1 MKSNYRNFLNQNTE
15 RNAMQFSQS
24 IKGQIHEL
32 LQSFFLASI
41 FIGVLTF
48 STPALSTS
56 PSSTPAAAEISQ
68 ILAKPMEKITPVM
81 VVCLAENQETF
92 LKIDS
97 RFPFLAEMRRISGLL
112 QLITGNSKDTEKINA
127 LFNKEYPPVGGWHYL
142 PIGSGFVVDSDR
154 QYVVTNWHVTQF
166 CPRNVGLKMQ
176 IGIIESSG
184 FDLEPIP
191 ALHIGERTV
200 KDEKGHDISEH
211 IYVRALCK
219 NRKSGCSIESQKNV
233 ELYAPDLAVI
243 KLNRPARTAPI
254 PLASS
259 PMLDPSANLM
269 IAGYPQVMMHLSQG
283 SGSPRTQSTMP
294 TLAPARFSNLQPFN
308 NFDLGIDQKDVIE
321 TKFMMLAAQIH
332 PGNSGG
338 PLLFNNQVVGVV
350 TATVAHDSAKAVS
363 IQESG
368 VEEVAQGGIIIPTG
382 YGLAVP
388 VSEVLRMLTWL
399 GIKPVGLAPLVISP
413 TLKRQPEDIP
423 PVMHPLLESS
433 NNKIIIALLACILV
447 AGAAFFVM
455 ARDHAKAKKTFPSK
469 PLGTLNSAN
478 PTAGVK
484 EPTVE
489 QTNNLAKKPA
499 TSKETY
505 TAAVQLKA
513 SHGVMNG
520 KIFAIPT
527 PNGGMALVVGRNP
540 LTCQIVFPNETD
552 LVGRQHCSFV
562 WNPNNRSFVVED
574 MDSSNGTFI
583 NGRKLNKGERAALKD
598 GDTVDIGA
606 ASMNRFSVNIL

>member
-1 MKSNYRNFLNQNTE
+1 
-15 RNAMQFSQS
+15 MQFSQS
-24 IKGQIHEL
+24 NKGQIHEL

-41 FIGVLTF
+41 FIGVLAF
-48 STPALSTS
+48 STPAISYS
-56 PSSTPAAAEISQ
+56 QAPTPAISQ
-68 ILAKPMEKITPVM
+68 TLAQPIEKVTPVR

-112 QLITGNSKDTEKINA
+112 QLITGNSKNTEKINA

-154 QYVVTNWHVTQF
+154 RYVVTNWHVAQF
-166 CPRNVGLKMQ
+166 CPRNVELKMQ

-191 ALHIGERTV
+191 ALHIGKRTV
-200 KDEKGHDISEH
+200 KDEKGNDISEH
-211 IYVRALCK
+211 VYVRALCQ
-219 NRKSGCSIESQKNV
+219 NRKSDCSKDSSENV
-233 ELYAPDLAVI
+233 ELYAPDLAII
-243 KLNRPARTAPI
+243 KLSRPARTAPI

-259 PMLDPSANLM
+259 PMLDPNATLT
-269 IAGYPQVMMHLSQG
+269 IAGYPQVTMQLSQG
-283 SGSPRTQSTMP
+283 PTSPRTQSTMP
-294 TLAPARFSNLQPFN
+294 TLAPAKFSNIQPFD
-308 NFDLGIDQKDVIE
+308 NFDLGIDPKDVIE

-350 TATVAHDSAKAVS
+350 TATVVQDSAKAAA

-368 VEEVAQGGIIIPTG
+368 VEEVAKGKTNSIPTG

-388 VSEVLRMLTWL
+388 VAEVLKMLAWL
-399 GIKPVGLAPLVISP
+399 DIKPVGLSQITSAPKTNLPLESVP
-413 TLKRQPEDIP
+413 AVIP
-423 PVMHPLLESS
+423 PWWEST
-433 NNKIIIALLACILV
+433 NNKIIIALLASILV
-447 AGAAFFVM
+447 AGSAFFVM
-455 ARDHAKAKKTFPSK
+455 ARDHASAKKTIPSK
-469 PLGTLNSAN
+469 SLEPQHSAN

-489 QTNNLAKKPA
+489 PTINFETPKV
-499 TSKETY
+499 TY
-505 TAAVQLKA
+505 TAAVQLKG

-520 KIFAIPT
+520 KTFTIPT

-562 WNPNNRSFVVED
+562 WNPNNRSFTVED

-606 ASMNRFSVNIL
+606 ASMNRFSVNIV